1 MDSDTPSKST
11 FSTDEGL
18 DEDAHD
24 PYYSLLSMGAPFES
38 TSMPIISAVI
48 FLLNLRLGLADS
60 HVATFFCEG
69 V

>member
-1 MDSDTPSKST
+1 MDSNTLSEYT
-11 FSTDEGL
+11 FSVDEGL
-18 DEDAHD
+18 DEYAHD
-24 PYYSLLSMGAPFES
+24 PYYSLLSMDAPFES

-48 FLLNLRLGLADS
+48 FLPNLWLGLADS

>member
-1 MDSDTPSKST
+1 MDFDTTSGST

-24 PYYSLLSMGAPFES
+24 PYYSILSMGAPFES

-60 HVATFFCEG
+60 HVATFFL
-69 V
+69 

>member
-1 MDSDTPSKST
+1 MDSDTPSVST
-11 FSTDEGL
+11 FYADERL

-48 FLLNLRLGLADS
+48 FLLNLWLGLADS